1 MFSLGKTI
9 IIFTN
14 CKIHTLFDIQHVM
27 SGRGWLDDH
36 AHSAVLGS
44 YVSREVNVVVHVTE
58 EFTAHVRSGLPQV
71 TDELSF

>member
-1 MFSLGKTI
+1 
-9 IIFTN
+9 
-14 CKIHTLFDIQHVM
+14 M

-44 YVSREVNVVVHVTE
+44 YVSGEVNVVVHVTE